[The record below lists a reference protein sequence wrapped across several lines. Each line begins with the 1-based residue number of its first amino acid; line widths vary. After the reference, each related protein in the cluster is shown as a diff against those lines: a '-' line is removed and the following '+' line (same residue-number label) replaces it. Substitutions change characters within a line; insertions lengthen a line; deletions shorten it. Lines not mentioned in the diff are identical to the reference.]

1 MDIDYFLFQK
11 INNLAGHYWLLDRIA
26 MFFADFFIYI
36 LVILLLLF
44 LLVGF
49 NEAEK
54 KKNRLMVLYAFLSAI
69 IARYFFT
76 EIIRWFY
83 SRPRPFME
91 HQVIQLLGHDYTGS
105 LPSGHA
111 AFAFAL
117 ATVVYCYNKKF
128 GWLFFIGAFLIGLAR
143 IFVGLHYPLDILAG
157 AAVGI
162 FSGWLVYRSFVK

>member
-1 MDIDYFLFQK
+1 MNFDYYLFQK
-11 INNLAGHYWLLDRIA
+11 INNLAGHSWLLDRIA
-26 MFFADFFIYI
+26 IFFADFFIYI

-49 NEAEK
+49 KEAEK
-54 KKNRLMVLYAFLSAI
+54 KKNRLMVLFALVSAI

-83 SRPRPFME
+83 SRPRPFQE
-91 HQVIQLLGHDYTGS
+91 HQVTQLLGHDYTGS

-117 ATVVYCYNKKF
+117 AMVVYFYNKKL
-128 GWLFFIGAFLIGLAR
+128 GWLFFACAFLIGLAR

-157 AAVGI
+157 AVIGM
-162 FSGWLVYRSFVK
+162 FSGWLIYRAFVK